1 MRVKLICVAP
11 GSVIYTDD
19 APVYSGLDGL
29 FYRHK
34 SVNHSAGDYV
44 KDGVTTNSI
53 DSVWATLKRG
63 LYGVYHHA
71 NPKHLGRYVNEFTF
85 RLNAGNCKRHTLERL
100 ESFIAATAKKRLTYK
115 RLVA

>member
-1 MRVKLICVAP
+1 VKV
-11 GSVIYTDD
+11 GS
-19 APVYSGLDGL
+19 LL
-29 FYRHK
+29 KK
-34 SVNHSAGDYV
+34 SD

-71 NPKHLGRYVNEFTF
+71 SPKHLGRYVNEFTF

-100 ESFIAATAKKRLTYK
+100 ESFIDATARKRLTYS
-115 RLVA
+115 RLIAS